1 MKKSLIK
8 QMLLISIGLFM
19 YSNAYSQEVNM
30 NRWIEIVFSEDWRG
44 SQSSESIYLDFVGD
58 SANTKIKV
66 VSGWYE
72 RTKTIG
78 EDWGWIDTEFFLGAD
93 TMRIYGNVKKLETIN
108 HYRIK
113 IVNLDNNSEVT
124 QLLIYGGGVSKLE
137 INDCDKLEA
146 LSCTMCRFD
155 SINLSNF
162 TELKHLCLDGNPN
175 LLNLDLSNQTKLEYL
190 YISGTRFAS
199 IDISHLNK
207 LKVLYSNNS
216 YLTSLDLRGLSE
228 LNTIQCYDTKIS
240 TAGYDSIFCALPER
254 SGIGNDYGVFI
265 LYLKN
270 YPSTYNTVMATNSQ
284 NAISKGWYVLDR
296 DYQYMPPT
304 TGTFDCSLIG
314 IDNIELDIIE
324 AKIYPNPAID
334 NLSIETKEVVQR
346 LEVYDALGRKV
357 VSKIPNQN
365 NFSIDISNFE
375 RGIYILK
382 LQTKEGIG
390 SYKIVKN

>member
-1 MKKSLIK
+1 
-8 QMLLISIGLFM
+8 
-19 YSNAYSQEVNM
+19 
-30 NRWIEIVFSEDWRG
+30 
-44 SQSSESIYLDFVGD
+44 
-58 SANTKIKV
+58 
-66 VSGWYE
+66 
-72 RTKTIG
+72 
-78 EDWGWIDTEFFLGAD
+78 
-93 TMRIYGNVKKLETIN
+93 MRIYGNVKKLETIGN
-108 HYRIK
+108 NKIK

-162 TELKHLCLDGNPN
+162 TELKHLCLDWNPN
-175 LLNLDLSNQTKLEYL
+175 LLNLDLSNQT
-190 YISGTRFAS
+190 
-199 IDISHLNK
+199 N
-207 LKVLYSNNS
+207 
-216 YLTSLDLRGLSE
+216 
-228 LNTIQCYDTKIS
+228 
-240 TAGYDSIFCALPER
+240 AGYDSIFCALPER
-254 SGIGNDYGVFI
+254 SGIGNDYGWFI

-296 DYQYMPPT
+296 DYQNMPPT

-314 IDNIELDIIE
+314 VDNIELDIIE

-365 NFSIDISNFE
+365 NFSIDISDFE